1 MFCNEQKVLQC
12 KMEEIVEEESIYDIL
27 RRLENKVDELTRE
40 NKDLKTQCA
49 AMKDTLDEINSN
61 QEKVNLQL
69 KKINKNFQ
77 GAQKTFPIQNIV
89 KLMELEENMS
99 NPGFK
104 AAIETE
110 LRNILRKDDKNF
122 LTKIATLDTLKS
134 FNVTGRGKRKS
145 ILDYYV
151 FQYCLEIMEMTR
163 SDLRNHLE
171 RWQAV
176 YRTREYRMI
185 KKSSAKKP
193 EMDKDK
199 KVIDLKELTPIPKSQ
214 VPKSILSAATTLC
227 EDLPKPF
234 SSKVNQSPESKKLI
248 IIGKQNK
255 S

>member
-1 MFCNEQKVLQC
+1 MTTN
-12 KMEEIVEEESIYDIL
+12 SASNIL

-49 AMKDTLDEINSN
+49 AMKDALD
-61 QEKVNLQL
+61 
-69 KKINKNFQ
+69 
-77 GAQKTFPIQNIV
+77 
-89 KLMELEENMS
+89 
-99 NPGFK
+99 
-104 AAIETE
+104 
-110 LRNILRKDDKNF
+110 
-122 LTKIATLDTLKS
+122 
-134 FNVTGRGKRKS
+134 
-145 ILDYYV
+145 
-151 FQYCLEIMEMTR
+151 EIMEMTR

-234 SSKVNQSPESKKLI
+234 SSKVNQSP
-248 IIGKQNK
+248 
-255 S
+255 